1 MSFKA
6 WNIARAVFCAFFFPM
21 IIKSSEKK
29 SEFETIRKIVQ
40 DYLGGRIS
48 KSEFHILLD
57 LNGFDVNKDVII
69 KDD

>member
-1 MSFKA
+1 MEHCESGVLCLFSFS
-6 WNIARAVFCAFFFPM
+6 M

-29 SEFETIRKIVQ
+29 SEFETVRKIIQ

-57 LNGFDVNKDVII
+57 LNGFDISKDVII
-69 KDD
+69 KDN